1 MIVLLVLLVELV
13 EHRRVGD
20 QLLLVALQRADD
32 LHHVLLDLVVAGLEL
47 DDVVAG
53 LLEQAE
59 EAALLALVHVK
70 ALELGD
76 QVGQH
81 VGDGAGVL
89 GLHVLQ
95 NLVGELGDLHLRG
108 VAVLE
113 HGLAVGDVDALDKG
127 EHRGLLLLGEVVE
140 VQRVLLR
147 GDRLH
152 RLFLSLG
159 RGLHGGG
166 CGGRCG
172 RSSRGFRRGSLLNRG
187 LFRLFARQN
196 QVGNHIVH
204 DDLSFDCGPPEN
216 AGVHAKIKTGIL
228 PLMIHQFAGGVKLFF
243 APKV

>member
-1 MIVLLVLLVELV
+1 M
-13 EHRRVGD
+13 
-20 QLLLVALQRADD
+20 ALQRADD

-95 NLVGELGDLHLRG
+95 NLVGELGNLHLRR

-113 HGLAVGDVDALDKG
+113 HGLAVGDVDALDER
-127 EHRGLLLLGEVVE
+127 EHGGLLLRGEVVK
-140 VQRVLLR
+140 VQGVVLR
-147 GDRLH
+147 GDGLH
-152 RLFLSLG
+152 RLFLRLG
-159 RGLHGGG
+159 GSGGLLRRRRGLHGGG